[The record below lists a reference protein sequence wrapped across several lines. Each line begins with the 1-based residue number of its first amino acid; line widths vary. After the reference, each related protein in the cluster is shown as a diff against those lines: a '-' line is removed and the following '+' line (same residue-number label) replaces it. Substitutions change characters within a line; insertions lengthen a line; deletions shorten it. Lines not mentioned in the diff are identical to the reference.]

1 MQKIAWNYRDQPSVC
16 KIDEDAGMLNRL
28 TMTQKWLVTLVPI
41 VILITLGMVFFVY
54 SLVTD
59 TVTQEARERSLELA
73 QAEGQA
79 LASQLLTHLDS
90 VEALASVMKTRHA
103 ILDIERRDYSN
114 QFLQQF
120 LSDRPTLLGAWTLW
134 EANAFDGL
142 DSLYQNT
149 SGHDASGRYI
159 PYWYRDGQVIAMDPL
174 VDYEVPGE
182 GDYYLLAKQNLKP
195 VILDPYLYPVGDQEV
210 LLTSIVVPILEEGV
224 FKGVVGVDL
233 SVSSLQNAMAAL
245 QPFGGVA
252 ALFGA
257 EGTIIAHPDEGR
269 LGRLLQDT
277 EAQNLGAALPNFQ
290 QALRQGQ
297 TFEIQM
303 PTALIGGGE
312 ALLVSQPVEL
322 GETQTHWTLLLAMPM
337 SAVLEDVGALTQ
349 KVLFAG
355 LAGLVLLI
363 LTILILSRA
372 LSRPLQTVVD
382 AMQSIASGQG
392 DLTRRLP
399 VKGKDEVAE
408 ISRSFN
414 AFAEQIRHLI
424 SELAGHSATL
434 NSASAELRDLSSTSL
449 HGIEKQRAEIEM
461 VAAAMD
467 ELTAS
472 VNEVADNAQRA
483 ADATR
488 AGSQEV
494 AGGCSVI
501 DAIVNNI
508 RAQAQDTEATAVQI
522 AELDEGSQAIGQV
535 IGVIQ
540 GIAEQTNLL
549 ALNAAIEAARAGEQG
564 RGFAVVADE
573 VRTLA
578 TRTHSATEEI
588 AQTIDRLQQLTAEVV
603 RAMSQNKDKSIRSV
617 ELAEAGMQALQQIE
631 LQIGRV
637 ENMNL
642 QVASATEEQSAT
654 TQELSRNLVTISQIT
669 EASAQGAEATARGS
683 ESLQGLAQE
692 LGQRV
697 SRFRY

>member
-1 MQKIAWNYRDQPSVC
+1 
-16 KIDEDAGMLNRL
+16 MLNRL